1 MHPSSSMSRDRQYR
15 RAPTFFIFFHCL
27 GLVSHGTR
35 AFLLPRQPFLGFS
48 QKLACWGS
56 HPLTPSRRV
65 SSALPLRAA
74 SDTGPTEGDSIPD
87 PVPNSDNGI
96 VVEGPIRADD
106 TERFLVDIS
115 VPEPL
120 AAELEETNLVK
131 IVKLMCKDEEVNW
144 LAWKCLGEQGRSR
157 TARVCLSACRTDSN
171 DNMGMQAEE
180 DFDT

>member
-1 MHPSSSMSRDRQYR
+1 M
-15 RAPTFFIFFHCL
+15 
-27 GLVSHGTR
+27 
-35 AFLLPRQPFLGFS
+35 
-48 QKLACWGS
+48 
-56 HPLTPSRRV
+56 
-65 SSALPLRAA
+65 
-74 SDTGPTEGDSIPD
+74 
-87 PVPNSDNGI
+87 
-96 VVEGPIRADD
+96 EGPIRADD